1 MEWTAGLLLAFA
13 VSFALVFVV
22 RKYALAKDI
31 IDIPNHRSSHLQ
43 PTPRGGG
50 IAFVVVFVLSLLV
63 MGVRGMLPSV
73 LSAGMTA
80 SLVLVASTGFVDD
93 WRGLSPKT
101 RLLLHMLAATPGLWA
116 IGGVPSLSFAGFMIP
131 SGVWLTGFGLL
142 FLVWYLN
149 LFNFMDG
156 IDGIAAVETI
166 TIALSGSLLFALSHH
181 ADGAMMPL
189 FLVASVL
196 GFLCWNFPRAR
207 IFMGDAGS
215 GFLGLTLGLLTLLA
229 GHTAPELFWG
239 WLIFAGVFVV
249 DATTTL
255 LVRLFRRRNVF
266 DAHRTHAYQ
275 HAARQ
280 SSHQSVVALVFILNS
295 MWLLPLGLL
304 AGLGKLDGFLALVI
318 AWLPLVLLALVLGA
332 GTAETELCGEKNG
345 IKGVS

>member
-13 VSFALVFVV
+13 ASFVLVFMV

-31 IDIPNHRSSHLQ
+31 IDIPNHRSSHVQ

-50 IAFVVVFVLSLLV
+50 VAFVVVFILSLVV
-63 MGVRGMLPSV
+63 MGIRGQVPSV
-73 LSAGMTA
+73 LSVGMAA
-80 SLVLVASTGFVDD
+80 SLVLVACTGLVDD
-93 WRGLSPKT
+93 WRGLSPKA
-101 RLLLHMLAATPGLWA
+101 RLLLHVLAASVGLCA
-116 IGGVPSLSFAGFMIP
+116 IGGMPILCFAGFTLP
-131 SGVWLTGFGLL
+131 SGLWLTGFGLV

-156 IDGIAAVETI
+156 INGIAAVETI
-166 TIALSGSLLFALSHH
+166 TIGLSGSLLCVLSHH
-181 ADGAMMPL
+181 TDGALMPL

-215 GFLGLTLGLLTLLA
+215 GFLGLTLGFLTLFA
-229 GHTAPELFWG
+229 GHMAPERFWG

-249 DATTTL
+249 DATVTL
-255 LVRLFRRRNVF
+255 LVRLFQGQNVF

-275 HAARQ
+275 QFARQ
-280 SSHQSVVALVFILNS
+280 SSHQKVVAGVCALNGL
-295 MWLLPLGLL
+295 WLLPLGLL
-304 AGLGKLDGFLALVI
+304 AGLGRLDGFLALVI
-318 AWLPLVLLALVLGA
+318 AWLPLVVLALIVGA
-332 GTAETELCGEKNG
+332 GTAETELCGKKNG